1 MRSLYNLA
9 CLCAKS
15 LQTCLTLCEP
25 MDCSLQTPLSTG
37 FSKQEYWSGLPCPPP
52 GDLSN
57 SGIEPTTLMASA
69 LAPAPQYEINTHILL
84 KRILK
89 IIMACLR
96 SPNKLAVKPKT
107 QLKT

>member
-1 MRSLYNLA
+1 MGGAIARALCKATTDIFLSDPSVHTPAFASELGCSYGDNLTA
-9 CLCAKS
+9 A
-15 LQTCLTLCEP
+15 
-25 MDCSLQTPLSTG
+25 
-37 FSKQEYWSGLPCPPP
+37 
-52 GDLSN
+52 N
-57 SGIEPTTLMASA
+57 SCDRLFLAVKPQIMASA

>member
-1 MRSLYNLA
+1 MHA
-9 CLCAKS
+9 CYVAS
-15 LQTCLTLCEP
+15 IVFDSTTPRTVARQAPLTI
-25 MDCSLQTPLSTG
+25 G
-37 FSKQEYWSGLPCPPP
+37 FSRQEYWSGLPCPPP